1 MFAMKCQV
9 LVDWLTFSVK
19 EADPAAVIRQYLG
32 LDPALF
38 QDAGYGLLGYNR
50 VLRFSD
56 ICVCYEPREN
66 DFFRDMGVCVSMSG
80 NGCRT
85 FETMSALTGAKDGQD
100 ASGTAFSV
108 LFRLLAAEE
117 SANVSRIDVAC
128 DDREGFLDMDE
139 IVQKIQTNQVNSRM
153 TRRSVLVS
161 YDGTRRNGSTIY
173 IGAPSSDFR
182 VRIYDKALEQGAEG
196 HWVRVELVL
205 RKKNANAFVEQ
216 VTNSESVGKLA
227 AQVINDKFAFIER
240 DDSNITRCT
249 VCSWWRAFVDE
260 LESVRL
266 VARCVVQHRVEQIEN
281 WVEAQVGP
289 SLAVI
294 VRTLGWPHLLELAY
308 AARQRLS
315 EKQECLIADYNALQ
329 TARRRAAVC

>member
-1 MFAMKCQV
+1 M
-9 LVDWLTFSVK
+9 
-19 EADPAAVIRQYLG
+19 
-32 LDPALF
+32 
-38 QDAGYGLLGYNR
+38 
-50 VLRFSD
+50 
-56 ICVCYEPREN
+56 
-66 DFFRDMGVCVSMSG
+66 SMSG

-182 VRIYDKALEQGAEG
+182 VRIYDKALEQGEDG

-216 VTNSESVGKLA
+216 MTNAESVGKLA
-227 AQVINDKFAFIER
+227 AQVINDKFSFIER

-249 VCSWWRAFVDE
+249 VCDWWRAFVDE

-266 VARCVVQHRVEQIEN
+266 VARCVIQHRVEQIEN

-289 SLAVI
+289 SLAII
-294 VRTLGWPHLLELAY
+294 VRTLGWPHLMEIAH
-308 AARQRLS
+308 AARGRLS
-315 EKQECLIADYNALQ
+315 EKQECLISDYNALQ
-329 TARRRAAVC
+329 IARRRAAAG